1 MRVAEYTFRAQIAD
15 RWRDRRIFLLGDA
28 AHLTPPFIG
37 QGMGAGLRDATNLAW
52 KLAAVLSGDLPEH
65 LLDTY
70 EAERKPHA
78 RAMIRL
84 AKLVGTVMTGGG
96 EFGKLARRLVAP
108 RLHHLPGIRQH
119 VLDSRTPPLRRT
131 ALVARS
137 RLGRSLAGQLC
148 PNAAIDGAQ
157 RFDDLAAG
165 RFALVTA
172 TTPTPA
178 QQRAIARRGAVVIT
192 AAPGSDLHRWL
203 RRGRARAALVRP
215 DGTVWRTGRDITALI
230 HCLTPL
236 TRVRGPTG
244 TADPSARA
252 AHGVNGAHYT
262 CHCEGPA
269 MTSENTA
276 LPSGGTETTISAD
289 TDRPVRP
296 AAAALPA
303 TSRGKGVGKGVG
315 KGAAPRRSQ
324 QPEPAAAPTGPMA
337 RGEHTD
343 TAAALDLLL
352 TDAGRGP
359 LRRLAP
365 AGPGLRWAVDL
376 AGRPTTVVRRVRDL
390 STELGQVAIGRSAGA
405 AGERDR
411 RFRDDAWRTNPVLRR
426 ILQAYLA
433 TGGTAEIML
442 ADAHLDWRDRTR
454 LEFALDNLVAALAP
468 SNNPVISPTAWKAL
482 IDSGG
487 ANVVKGVRNLVTDLV
502 EAPRV
507 PTMVRPDAF
516 EVGADLAVTPGVV
529 VLRTE
534 TFELIQYTPQTPT
547 VRTRPLLVVPPVI
560 NKYYLADLAPGR
572 SLVEYLVRGGQQ
584 VFMISWRNPDGR
596 HRGWGMDVYGQA
608 ILDALDAA
616 LAVTGADAATV
627 LGFCSGGTLQS
638 MALAALQ
645 QRGQLSDKVAGFALA
660 VCVLD
665 QAEAGMGAAA
675 LDESTARLATTASA
689 TRGYLDG
696 RTLAEIFAWLRP
708 NDLIWNY
715 WVNNYLQGKD
725 PAPFD
730 ILFWNAD
737 TTRMTAALHREF
749 VDLAL
754 RDALVAPGRASMLG
768 QPVDLSAITID
779 GYVVAGVADH
789 ISPWQAC
796 YRSAQ
801 LFGGQTRFVLSTS
814 GHVAAIVNPPTNAK
828 ATHQVSADLGTEPA
842 GWQRATA
849 TTAGSWWPDYL
860 AWLSQRS
867 GPDRDA
873 PNALGGAG
881 LVPLDAAPGVYVLDR

>member
-1 MRVAEYTFRAQIAD
+1 
-15 RWRDRRIFLLGDA
+15 
-28 AHLTPPFIG
+28 
-37 QGMGAGLRDATNLAW
+37 
-52 KLAAVLSGDLPEH
+52 
-65 LLDTY
+65 
-70 EAERKPHA
+70 
-78 RAMIRL
+78 MIS
-84 AKLVGTVMTGGG
+84 
-96 EFGKLARRLVAP
+96 EN
-108 RLHHLPGIRQH
+108 
-119 VLDSRTPPLRRT
+119 S
-131 ALVARS
+131 AL
-137 RLGRSLAGQLC
+137 
-148 PNAAIDGAQ
+148 
-157 RFDDLAAG
+157 
-165 RFALVTA
+165 
-172 TTPTPA
+172 
-178 QQRAIARRGAVVIT
+178 
-192 AAPGSDLHRWL
+192 
-203 RRGRARAALVRP
+203 
-215 DGTVWRTGRDITALI
+215 
-230 HCLTPL
+230 
-236 TRVRGPTG
+236 PTG
-244 TADPSARA
+244 DT
-252 AHGVNGAHYT
+252 G
-262 CHCEGPA
+262 
-269 MTSENTA
+269 
-276 LPSGGTETTISAD
+276 TTISAD
-289 TDRPVRP
+289 TDRPVPP
-296 AAAALPA
+296 AAATPPKP
-303 TSRGKGVGKGVG
+303 SRGR
-315 KGAAPRRSQ
+315 GAAPRRSA
-324 QPEPAAAPTGPMA
+324 EPPQAAAAPAGSMT

-343 TAAALDLLL
+343 TAAPLDLLL
-352 TDAGRGP
+352 THGARGP

-376 AGRPTTVVRRVRDL
+376 AGHPKTVVRRVRDL

-411 RFRDDAWRTNPVLRR
+411 RFRDDAWRTNPLLRR
-426 ILQAYLA
+426 ILQAYIA
-433 TGGTAEIML
+433 TSSTAEIML

-468 SNNPVISPTAWKAL
+468 SNNPFISPTAWKAL

-487 ANVVKGVRNLVTDLV
+487 ANIVKGVRNLVTDLV

-516 EVGADLAVTPGVV
+516 EVGADLAVTPGAV

-584 VFMISWRNPDGR
+584 VFMISWRNPDAR
-596 HRGWGMDVYGQA
+596 HRALGIDVYGQA
-608 ILDALDAA
+608 ILDALDGA

-665 QAEAGMGAAA
+665 QAEAGMAAAA
-675 LDESTARLATTASA
+675 LDDTTARLATTASA

-737 TTRMTAALHREF
+737 TTRMTAALHRDF

-754 RDALVAPGRASMLG
+754 RNPLVAPGQASLLD
-768 QPVDLSAITID
+768 QPVDLAAITID

-789 ISPWQAC
+789 ICPWQAC

-814 GHVAAIVNPPTNAK
+814 GHVAAIVNPPTNPR
-828 ATHQVSADLGTEPA
+828 ATYQVSADLGPEPA

-849 TTAGSWWPDYL
+849 TTSGSWWPDYL

-881 LVPLDAAPGVYVLDR
+881 LVPLEPAPGVYVLDR